1 MTTERRRVMDMDDA
15 PQPVQEPANLKFLR
29 RLVTV
34 LTAVMIAGVLV
45 IIALLVIRLSEDAPA
60 PWPDEIALPEGTRAQ
75 AVTRGKGWL
84 AVVTEDQR
92 LLIFD
97 AGTGALEQEIPIT
110 AGQ

>member
-15 PQPVQEPANLKFLR
+15 PTPVEEPANLKFLR

-45 IIALLVIRLSEDAPA
+45 IIALLVIRLSERPA
-60 PWPDEIALPEGTRAQ
+60 PWPQEIALPEGTRAQ
-75 AVTRGKGWL
+75 AVTRGKGWV

-97 AGTGALEQEIPIT
+97 PETGTLEQEIAIT
-110 AGQ
+110 AGR

>member
-45 IIALLVIRLSEDAPA
+45 IIALLVIRLSDRPA
-60 PWPDEIALPEGTRAQ
+60 PWPEEIALPAGTRAQ
-75 AVTRGKGWL
+75 AVTRGEGWL

-92 LLIFD
+92 LLIFN
-97 AGTGALEQEIPIT
+97 AGTGALEQEIAIT

>member
-1 MTTERRRVMDMDDA
+1 MDMDDA
-15 PQPVQEPANLKFLR
+15 PQPVDEPANLKFLR

-45 IIALLVIRLSEDAPA
+45 IIALLVIRLSDRPA
-60 PWPDEIALPEGTRAQ
+60 PWPDEIALPEGARAQ
-75 AVTRGKGWL
+75 AVTRGKGWV

-97 AGTGALEQEIPIT
+97 AATGALEQEIAIT
-110 AGQ
+110 AGH